1 MSAWTNLLA
10 ASSLTTGTAW
20 DLLTHPK
27 TGGGS
32 ILVHDAVGTIND
44 ISVSAVVIND
54 LSVSAVVN
62 DISVSAVVNDISV
75 SAVVNDTTT
84 NIGMYNSDTAVTAYT
99 PDVTIV
105 SVSQG
110 I

>member
-1 MSAWTNLLA
+1 MNAWDYLLA
-10 ASSLTTGTAW
+10 SSSLTTGTAW

-27 TGGGS
+27 IGGGS

-44 ISVSAVVIND
+44 ISVSAVVND
-54 LSVSAVVN
+54 L
-62 DISVSAVVNDISV
+62 SVSAVVNDISV

-84 NIGMYNSDTAVTAYT
+84 NVGMYNSDTAVIAYT

>member
-1 MSAWTNLLA
+1 MNAWDYLLA
-10 ASSLTTGTAW
+10 SSSLTTGTAW

-44 ISVSAVVIND
+44 QSVSAVVND

-62 DISVSAVVNDISV
+62 DLSVSAVVNE
-75 SAVVNDTTT
+75 TTT
-84 NIGMYNSDTAVTAYT
+84 HVGLYNSDTVVAVYV
-99 PDVTIV
+99 PDTTTIA
-105 SVSQG
+105 VSQG
-110 I
+110 PIS